1 MEWSLHLIQ
10 EKGGSDTGERE
21 GAGAE
26 KSYAMSSIRVCCARA
41 NSSKRASV
49 WLSPS
54 GCSEVRRR
62 DRIVAKSRP
71 CSAPTAKSSAGE
83 ATCSREGKTTQREQQ
98 QRGLPQFPISRS
110 TADALPS
117 DF

>member
-62 DRIVAKSRP
+62 DPIVAKSRP
-71 CSAPTAKSSAGE
+71 CSAPTAKSSVPCGWWVVR
-83 ATCSREGKTTQREQQ
+83 TSGSGQLH
-98 QRGLPQFPISRS
+98 G
-110 TADALPS
+110 
-117 DF
+117 

>member
-1 MEWSLHLIQ
+1 MEWSLQ

-41 NSSKRASV
+41 NSSKQASL

-62 DRIVAKSRP
+62 DPIVAKSRP
-71 CSAPTAKSSAGE
+71 CSAPTAKSSKWSGSFA
-83 ATCSREGKTTQREQQ
+83 K
-98 QRGLPQFPISRS
+98 
-110 TADALPS
+110 
-117 DF
+117 